1 MQKSTQYKYL
11 KYKSK
16 YIELKNSVKD
26 IQKKNLKGGNI
37 NSHKNIAI
45 KDKIIKKRKKNKI

>member
-16 YIELKNSVKD
+16 YIELK
-26 IQKKNLKGGNI
+26 IQLKILKKNLKGGN
-37 NSHKNIAI
+37 KF
-45 KDKIIKKRKKNKI
+45 